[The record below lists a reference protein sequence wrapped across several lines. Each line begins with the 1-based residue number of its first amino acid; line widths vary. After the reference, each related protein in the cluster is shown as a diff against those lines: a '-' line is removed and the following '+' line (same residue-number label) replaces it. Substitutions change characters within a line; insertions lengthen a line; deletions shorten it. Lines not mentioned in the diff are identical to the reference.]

1 VRSERGGAEPP
12 FLISSTGMS
21 EPRVLVVMQAQW
33 PRALLLAALV
43 EDGYDAVGAA
53 SLEEALAQ
61 PVQAAGRE
69 PVGLIV
75 VDHHISRD
83 DPRLQTLLQRHPQAK
98 FLFLESAFGSSQ
110 PEPPEHRLRYPAFIG
125 EVIQAVERLL
135 PLSPK
140 TIDHRGTKDA
150 EDL

>member
-12 FLISSTGMS
+12 SLISSTGMS

-43 EDGYDAVGAA
+43 EEGYDAVGTS
-53 SLEEALAQ
+53 SLEEALSQ

-69 PVGLIV
+69 PVRLMV

-83 DPRLQTLLQRHPQAK
+83 DPRLQTLLQRHPEAK
-98 FLFLESAFGSSQ
+98 SLFLESAFSSQ
-110 PEPPEHRLRYPAFIG
+110 PEASEHRLRYPAFMG
-125 EVIQAVERLL
+125 DVIQAIQRLV
-135 PLSPK
+135 PL
-140 TIDHRGTKDA
+140 A
-150 EDL
+150 